1 MAVNPKGIASWGL
14 LGSGPEGTGGDPT
27 QIVAEP
33 MALDLAVEEIT
44 VELRDGQ

>member
-14 LGSGPEGTGGDPT
+14 LGSTGEGAGENPT

-33 MALDLAVEEIT
+33 IAINLAVDEIT
-44 VELRDGQ
+44 VELKDGQ

>member
-1 MAVNPKGIASWGL
+1 MAVNPESIASWGL
-14 LGSGPEGTGGDPT
+14 LGKSGEGSGESTT

-33 MALDLAVEEIT
+33 IAVNLAIDEIT